1 MASLLQH
8 RLIILLF
15 VMVLRVLC
23 LSSYSLISTYY
34 PQHIKNSPY
43 NQERPSEFTGYV
55 VASFSPT
62 YLLGSIF
69 IGHVSLRY
77 YGAKFCLVTGLFL
90 AGGAWVLFGV
100 LQYMTEWRHFL
111 AFSVVLRLTVGFGVA
126 SVDVSSFSLVLSSYP
141 DKIGLVS
148 SLMEMTWSVSN
159 ILGPFMGG
167 ILYDWMGFI
176 MPASS
181 LGICLLLFAFIAVFV
196 PSGNSMKLSYK
207 SAKTHISTKQF
218 IGHVCSLWTMLTFVS
233 GYIIAICL
241 SFPQATLS
249 SFLHKKFHFSPR
261 QVGFVFLASGV
272 ANAVPAPVVGKMCDM
287 MHPRWFVPSGIIT
300 AGAGGFFL
308 MSFGNSI
315 VLQVLAQVFIGI
327 GSALTLGSCYTDLLK
342 EFCRKLQV
350 DKLDETTIGKVYSAF
365 RILATLGEITG
376 SASGGVFVE
385 SLGFGK
391 ATLMWGSIGTSFGV
405 VYLLLFAI
413 SRICG
418 NENMVV
424 GVYVALRSLG

>member
-23 LSSYSLISTYY
+23 LSSYSLLSTYY

-62 YLLGSIF
+62 YLLESIF

-77 YGAKFCLVTGLFL
+77 YGGKFCLVTGLFL
-90 AGGAWVLFGV
+90 AGGAWALFGV

-111 AFSVVLRLTVGFGVA
+111 AFTVVLRLTVGFGVA

-167 ILYDWMGFI
+167 ILYDCIGFI
-176 MPASS
+176 VPASS

-196 PSGNSMKLSYK
+196 LTGNSMKLSYK
-207 SAKTHISTKQF
+207 PAKTHISTKPF
-218 IGHVCSLWTMLTFVS
+218 IGL
-233 GYIIAICL
+233 
-241 SFPQATLS
+241 
-249 SFLHKKFHFSPR
+249 
-261 QVGFVFLASGV
+261 
-272 ANAVPAPVVGKMCDM
+272 
-287 MHPRWFVPSGIIT
+287 
-300 AGAGGFFL
+300 
-308 MSFGNSI
+308 
-315 VLQVLAQVFIGI
+315 
-327 GSALTLGSCYTDLLK
+327 
-342 EFCRKLQV
+342 
-350 DKLDETTIGKVYSAF
+350 
-365 RILATLGEITG
+365 
-376 SASGGVFVE
+376 
-385 SLGFGK
+385 
-391 ATLMWGSIGTSFGV
+391 FGV
-405 VYLLLFAI
+405 YGQCSHLFQDI
-413 SRICG
+413 
-418 NENMVV
+418 
-424 GVYVALRSLG
+424 

>member
-77 YGAKFCLVTGLFL
+77 YGGKFCLVTGLFL

-167 ILYDWMGFI
+167 ILYDCIEFI
-176 MPASS
+176 VPASS
-181 LGICLLLFAFIAVFV
+181 LRICLLLFAFIAVFV
-196 PSGNSMKLSYK
+196 P
-207 SAKTHISTKQF
+207 
-218 IGHVCSLWTMLTFVS
+218 S

-287 MHPRWFVPSGIIT
+287 MHPRWFVPSGIIM

-327 GSALTLGSCYTDLLK
+327 GSALTLGFCYTDLLK

-350 DKLDETTIGKVYSAF
+350 DKLDETTIGKVYTAF

-376 SASGGVFVE
+376 SGLCGVFVE

-418 NENMVV
+418 NENMVA
-424 GVYVALRSLG
+424 GVYVALHSLG